1 MDFVKYAKTHGFLN
15 FADKLCDKIPWEIDT
30 FVPKS
35 AKNHA
40 FSMIL
45 NFWLKAVQSNRNKG
59 RNCFYLNGIL
69 ENMQKSMVFWVL
81 LINYDK
87 IPWEI
92 DTFVPKSAK
101 NHAFSMILNFWLKA
115 VQSNRN
121 KGRELFLFERDFG
134 KYAKTHG
141 FLSFADKLW

>member
-1 MDFVKYAKTHGFLN
+1 MIKFPGKLTLLCQKVQKTMRFQW
-15 FADKLCDKIPWEIDT
+15 FWT
-30 FVPKS
+30 FDSK
-35 AKNHA
+35 
-40 FSMIL
+40 
-45 NFWLKAVQSNRNKG
+45 QSNQIEAKEG
-59 RNCFYLNGIL
+59 NCFYLKWIL
-69 ENMQKSMVFWVL
+69 ENMQKPMVFWVL

-115 VQSNRN
+115 VQSNRS